1 MGRTLWTKEIKR
13 LKKLNV
19 IDNSSQNNYIY
30 DVSPLKAKIY
40 SILYMLF
47 CTVWQLELPKN
58 CIHF

>member
-30 DVSPLKAKIY
+30 DVSPDV
-40 SILYMLF
+40 LF
-47 CTVWQLELPKN
+47 YTLWQLELPKN